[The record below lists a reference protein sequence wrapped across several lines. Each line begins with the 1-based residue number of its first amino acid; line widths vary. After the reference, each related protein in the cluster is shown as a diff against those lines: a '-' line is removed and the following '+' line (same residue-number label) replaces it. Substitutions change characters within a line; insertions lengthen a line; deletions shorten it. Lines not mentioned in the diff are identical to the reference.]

1 MDIWVKTDDTF
12 ITLPVLPSS
21 FEMTGSM
28 NNTSVVIENLGEVN
42 LKGKRG
48 LYSMSIESFFPKT
61 KTAGYIR
68 YRAKE
73 PYDYVKL
80 FKKWYENNTTLR
92 VVVSGTNIS
101 MPMTITQFTW
111 GEQDATRDVYY
122 TLEFTEYRALKKEKS
137 KRPASY
143 NKAKKTKGVKVVNY
157 KWKKGDTWQSVCRKR
172 FGKKYKYYKYNR
184 MDNSSLINKVR
195 LKHPTYSESK
205 ALIGSTVKLVDYDE
219 YTDIQIEKKKL
230 AKMQKLQQA
239 TDKAKDKMQKEA
251 KKKRLAKK
259 AKAKSK
265 KK

>member
-1 MDIWVKTDDTF
+1 MDIWFKTDSTF

-28 NNTSVVIENLGEVN
+28 NNTSVIIENLGEVN

-111 GEQDATRDVYY
+111 GEQDGTRDVYY

-143 NKAKKTKGVKVVNY
+143 NKAKKTKGVTVVNY
-157 KWKKGDTWQSVCRKR
+157 KWKKGDTWQSVCRKK

-184 MDNSSLINKVR
+184 TDNSSLINKVR

-205 ALIGSTVKLVDYDE
+205 ALIGSTVKLVDYNE
-219 YTDIQIEKKKL
+219 YTEIQQDKKAIEKMKKITH
-230 AKMQKLQQA
+230 A
-239 TDKAKDKMQKEA
+239 TDKARDKMQKEA
-251 KKKRLAKK
+251 EKKRLAKK